1 MYKSSLE
8 EDACFVETCGVRYSK
23 TNELAPLSHI
33 SSIRWDSEL
42 LKCRMR
48 DYLALALSGMSCRRL
63 IARLYLRR
71 ILTLNEKAGAAL

>member
-1 MYKSSLE
+1 MYKSSRE
-8 EDACFVETCGVRYSK
+8 EDACLVEACGVRYFQ

-48 DYLALALSGMSCRRL
+48 DYLALALACRVVD
-63 IARLYLRR
+63 
-71 ILTLNEKAGAAL
+71 